1 MVVINRFV
9 EVTND
14 PVLKSATADNL
25 VRVCGNENRR
35 DHVPRVDQMSV
46 ELEPSHSGHLNVS
59 DQARGC
65 SEERRCQEIG
75 CRGERFDSVAQRRH
89 ERSHG
94 FAKGLII
101 LDDRDQCTFHHRG
114 FQPAFPVLTMPAPF
128 NASRLHAIDN
138 VGDGSRQSNAGGPK
152 RWLRPSAIRLG
163 SDAVHIDGL

>member
-14 PVLKSATADNL
+14 PVLQSATADNL

-35 DHVPRVDQMSV
+35 DRVPLIDQVSV
-46 ELEPSHSGHLNVS
+46 ELDPGHSRHLNVS

-75 CRGERFDSVAQRRH
+75 CRGERLGRVAQRCH
-89 ERSHG
+89 ELPHG
-94 FAKGLII
+94 FAKGLVI
-101 LDDRDQCTFHHRG
+101 LDDRDQSMFGHRC
-114 FQPAFPVLTMPAPF
+114 FRPAFPVLTMPAPF